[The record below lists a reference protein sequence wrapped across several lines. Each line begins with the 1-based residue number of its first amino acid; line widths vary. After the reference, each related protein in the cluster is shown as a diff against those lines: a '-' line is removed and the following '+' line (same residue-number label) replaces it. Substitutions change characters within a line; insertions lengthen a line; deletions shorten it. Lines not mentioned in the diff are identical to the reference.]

1 MCVAVGVK
9 ILNKILKASIQ
20 EYTLKKIH
28 WDKIEFF
35 ISVKQEWL
43 ILEKSITE
51 MFHNTHQRGNNLLA
65 HTKKKKKHLKNLTV
79 HLDFKRKK
87 SW

>member
-65 HTKKKKKHLKNLTV
+65 HTKKKAFEKF
-79 HLDFKRKK
+79 D
-87 SW
+87 SSS